1 MTTTADEMCP
11 HVNNLEHPVTSIRHF
26 LDAIALISEVM
37 EEPHAC
43 AVNTIV
49 HTALD
54 HLRKVEAEHLILFRL
69 THPDRERF
77 DREGW
82 PGDRPSAE
90 VIRIGGGEYA

>member
-1 MTTTADEMCP
+1 MTTTADEMRP
-11 HVNNLEHPVTSIRHF
+11 HVNRLEDPLTSIGRF

-43 AVNTIV
+43 AVNIIV
-49 HTALD
+49 HTALG
-54 HLRKVEAEHLILFRL
+54 HLRDAEVEHLALFRL

-82 PGDRPSAE
+82 PGDEAE
-90 VIRIGGGEYA
+90 QAV